1 MTHTDLLRAEM
12 HNREIRELIW
22 RRDALLFLQGITKN
36 PAERE
41 TRAGLIDSLNTVIE
55 ARIRERE
62 ANVR

>member
-1 MTHTDLLRAEM
+1 MPQTELLRAEM
-12 HNREIRELIW
+12 QDREIRELIW
-22 RRDALLFLQGITKN
+22 RRNALLFLQQITKN